1 MQASTAATRALPRR
15 SRAGRL
21 RASHS
26 YGFVLVL
33 ILGSLVFAAAAP
45 DADWTASVLLLAYCA
60 CLVGALWTSGVTRI
74 ASIHTVMLAV
84 GAGVV
89 AVAQLLTGGDV
100 LTAIVALLTG
110 ALIFAT
116 IAVIALGVADQGS
129 VNSQSVSGAICVY
142 LLLGLLFTF
151 LYGAIA
157 ALGDGAFFA
166 QGSDGTRSE
175 RVYFSYV
182 TLATLGY
189 GDYTPGN
196 DLGRTLAILEALTGQ
211 LYLVTV
217 VALLVSR
224 LARRPAAS
232 ARDDDVFPAERD

>member
-1 MQASTAATRALPRR
+1 
-15 SRAGRL
+15 L

-33 ILGSLVFAAAAP
+33 ILGSFVFAAAAP
-45 DADWTASVLLLAYCA
+45 DDDWTASVLLLAYCA
-60 CLVGALWTSGVTRI
+60 CLVAALWTSGVTRI
-74 ASIHTVMLAV
+74 GSIPTFVLAV

-89 AVAQLLTGGDV
+89 GVAQLLAGGDA
-100 LTAIVALLTG
+100 LSAIVGLLTG

-129 VNSQSVSGAICVY
+129 VNAQSVSGAICVY

-157 ALGDGAFFA
+157 TLGEGAFFA

-196 DLGRTLAILEALTGQ
+196 DLSRTLAVLEALTGQ

-224 LARRPAAS
+224 LARRPPAS
-232 ARDDDVFPAERD
+232 ARDEDLRPDA